1 MFINKKMVWVIGCS
15 FLMLSGCSSSKKD
28 VQQASVNEP
37 KKASN
42 IKDLY
47 IQFNAEKSPN
57 IDKNNHPLSVMIRVY
72 QLKDK
77 NAFIQSNYKDLIKD
91 NNINVKQDTLIQ
103 YDIPLKPTDKILLH
117 RPLETD
123 TIYIGVA
130 AFFKQPDLQ
139 KNNWKFIIRRDS
151 LFKKK
156 PRIIEVNTNALS
168 LKLTK
173 KELKKQ
179 GKK

>member
-1 MFINKKMVWVIGCS
+1 MFINKQIIWLIGCS
-15 FLMLSGCSSSKKD
+15 FLMLSACSSSKKD

-37 KKASN
+37 KKASS

-47 IQFNAEKSPN
+47 IQFNADKSPN
-57 IDKNNHPLSVMIRVY
+57 ADKNNHPLSVMVRVY

-77 NAFIQSNYKDLIKD
+77 NAFIQSNYKDLLNDK
-91 NNINVKQDTLIQ
+91 NENVKEDTLTQ

-139 KNNWKFIIRRDS
+139 KNNWKVIIRRDI

-156 PRIIEVNTNALS
+156 PRIIEVNTNTLS

-179 GKK
+179 GKQ